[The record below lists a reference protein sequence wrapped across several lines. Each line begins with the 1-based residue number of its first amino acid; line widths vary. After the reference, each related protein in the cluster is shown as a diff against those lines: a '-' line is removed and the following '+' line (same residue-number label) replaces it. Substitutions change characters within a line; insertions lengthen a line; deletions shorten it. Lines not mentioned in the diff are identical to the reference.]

1 MLARGASHLVGAVEG
16 EVEQALHLR
25 LLHGHETAPCQVLAQ
40 EHTEHGRLRRVLG
53 GLVRQVDARMIG
65 RGRQQQPSAASRAA
79 HGQNQRVALR
89 LLDLIDAAAGQTAL
103 QLTTDRREEKCV
115 KWHGIPPWSG

>member
-1 MLARGASHLVGAVEG
+1 MRVGLPISSVQSK
-16 EVEQALHLR
+16 V
-25 LLHGHETAPCQVLAQ
+25 HGHESATRQVLAQ

-65 RGRQQQPSAASRAA
+65 RGRQQQPPAASRTA